1 MESYQNEISKLNERI
16 NKLNERGQ
24 NLQRR
29 ESSLQL
35 KILDTIK
42 YLHSLINESKYKNY
56 NEKIISFLVK
66 YQQLK
71 VRQQNLLERTIVSTA
86 QKKEF
91 AQFQSF
97 LQNSIQEISRLEKEK
112 DRVQS
117 ELESS
122 FTAIDLQND
131 HFLFTLKMQ
140 SLEKK

>member
-42 YLHSLINESKYKNY
+42 YLHSLINESNY
-56 NEKIISFLVK
+56 NEKIISILVK